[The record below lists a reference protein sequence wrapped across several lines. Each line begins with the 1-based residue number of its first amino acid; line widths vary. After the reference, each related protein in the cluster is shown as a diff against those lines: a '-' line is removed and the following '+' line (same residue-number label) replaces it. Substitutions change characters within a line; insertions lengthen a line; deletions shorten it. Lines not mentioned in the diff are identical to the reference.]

1 MEIKMSKEVDS
12 KKATKIGIF
21 GGSFNPVHVGHLN
34 SLRAVAKRE
43 KLKKIFVV
51 PNAQN
56 PLKTSDNI
64 VDGKHRLAML
74 ELALKDDPQFVVD
87 DQEIKRG
94 GKSYA
99 IETLRYYISKYSS
112 ENIYLILGADSFEN
126 FDQWK
131 NFEEILQEVNII
143 VTSRPKAVL
152 PYDKEDFPKGVQPHI
167 KDIDFKGVVKLKGGR
182 TIRFAQLD
190 DIDVSSTQIRKN
202 LKLKKNV
209 DQFLTFEVEK
219 YIKENDV
226 FPPLE
231 VKIPDFREFVH
242 FCAQNLA
249 DKKALGIK
257 AFDLTQIVAPS
268 EYAVVAS
275 GTSTKQAQS
284 FAEQLARK
292 VKEEYGVDALTMEG
306 LEEGRWVVIDY
317 GSLIVH
323 VFYDFVRN
331 EYRIE
336 DLWKTGKEIQ
346 LKLK

>member
-1 MEIKMSKEVDS
+1 MSKAEGN
-12 KKATKIGIF
+12 KKSTKIGVF

-34 SLRAVAKRE
+34 SLRSVAKRE
-43 KLKKIFVV
+43 KLKKIFVI
-51 PNAQN
+51 PNSQN
-56 PLKTSDNI
+56 PLKTTENV

-87 DQEIKRG
+87 DQELKRG
-94 GKSYA
+94 GKSYTN
-99 IETLRYYISKYSS
+99 ETLRYYISKYSS
-112 ENIYLILGADSFEN
+112 ENVYLILGADSFEH
-126 FDQWK
+126 FDKWK
-131 NFEEILQEVNII
+131 NYEEILQEVNII
-143 VTSRPKAVL
+143 VTSRPKAAL
-152 PYDKEDFPKGVQPHI
+152 PYDKEDFPKGVQTHI

-182 TIRFAQLD
+182 TIRFIQLD
-190 DIDVSSTQIRKN
+190 DLDVSSTQIRKN
-202 LKLKKNV
+202 LKLKRNV
-209 DQFLTFEVEK
+209 DQFLTYEVEK

-231 VKIPDFREFVH
+231 VKIPDFKEFVH
-242 FCAQNLA
+242 FCAQNLS

-292 VKEEYGVDALTMEG
+292 IKEEYGVDPLTFEG

-323 VFYDFVRN
+323 IFYDFVRN

-336 DLWKTGKEIQ
+336 ELWKAGKE
-346 LKLK
+346 LKLNLK